1 MIPQET
7 AEFDLL
13 APTRLPMIIYLLLV
27 NKLTTRS
34 ELRDLTIEEVLDLY
48 ETCLISNYNKSVV
61 MKGGKQNG

>member
-1 MIPQET
+1 
-7 AEFDLL
+7 
-13 APTRLPMIIYLLLV
+13 MIIYLLLV

>member
-61 MKGGKQNG
+61 MKGGTQNG

>member
-1 MIPQET
+1 MIPQGT